1 MKMKMT
7 MDQEEETTG
16 ISASPS
22 SPSAMKTPIIASE
35 EEDTEMK
42 HAEIESS
49 PDATAEKDGNIDWEF
64 ESNEADAI
72 SCKPTLPARSVS
84 FSSIEVREYPLC
96 IGDNPGCRRGVSSC
110 VRREIACSQLHYI
123 ELLQKADE

>member
-1 MKMKMT
+1 MNMT

-16 ISASPS
+16 VSASPS
-22 SPSAMKTPIIASE
+22 SPLAMQTPIIASE
-35 EEDTEMK
+35 EEDTEMR

-49 PDATAEKDGNIDWEF
+49 PDAK
-64 ESNEADAI
+64 
-72 SCKPTLPARSVS
+72 ARSVS

-110 VRREIACSQLHYI
+110 VR
-123 ELLQKADE
+123 